1 MQNEK
6 MNPQSATAA
15 TLGFGSS
22 NVEQQKVAGTFK
34 AECWKVLDCDLA
46 AAQATLD
53 KLIKARAAPVW
64 KFWRKWAAARLQAAF
79 DAFPR
84 ELAWSETYNNVVTTV
99 GGNYLLDNGM
109 AGSGFTA
116 AFYMGL
122 ISSVSYSS
130 TPVIGDTAASHSTWT
145 EAGATNAP
153 NYTIAGG
160 SATNRATC
168 AWSAAASKSKALS
181 AALAF
186 TFTASGT
193 VKGSFL
199 STIQTKDTAT
209 GTLFSA
215 GLFTGGDQPVV
226 STNVVNVSYTLSV

>member
-1 MQNEK
+1 MQDKLNA
-6 MNPQSATAA
+6 SAGSGASISLVSGSDEIMHAA
-15 TLGFGSS
+15 GS
-22 NVEQQKVAGTFK
+22 FK
-34 AECWKVLDCDLA
+34 AECWKVLDHDLP
-46 AAQATLD
+46 AAQRVLER
-53 KLIKARAAPVW
+53 LLKARAAPAW
-64 KFWRKWAAARLQAAF
+64 QFWRRRAAERLQTIF

-84 ELAWSETYNNVVTTV
+84 ELAWSETYHNVVTTV
-99 GGNYLLDNGM
+99 GGNDLLDKYL
-109 AGSGFTA
+109 AGSGYTA

-122 ISSVSYSS
+122 ISSVSYTS
-130 TPVIGDTAASHSTWT
+130 TPVIGDTASSHATWT

-168 AWSAAASKSKALS
+168 AWSAASAKSKALS

-186 TFTASGT
+186 TFTATGT

-199 STIQTKDTAT
+199 STIQTKDTTT

-226 STNVVNVSYTLSV
+226 STNVVNVSYTLGV